1 VQLHQSLHE
10 RRVAAAVLAVS
21 FVPAERLER
30 WIAGVLDTAM
40 PRAWRANTRF
50 IADPALRLYRAYGL
64 GRNSVLRVYGPRIL
78 LHYAGRWLRG
88 HGIPRVQED
97 PLQRGGDFVVDARG
111 RIALSYV
118 GADQADRPPV
128 ESIIAALAQPGL
140 ASRHAPRREP

>member
-1 VQLHQSLHE
+1 MQLHQSLHE
-10 RRVAAAVLAVS
+10 QRVAAAVLAVS
-21 FVPAERLER
+21 FAPAERLER
-30 WIAGVLDTAM
+30 WVDAVLDAEM

-50 IADPALRLYRAYGL
+50 ITDPALRLYRAYGL

-88 HGIPRVQED
+88 QGIPRVMED

-118 GADQADRPPV
+118 GVDQADRPPV
-128 ESIIAALAQPGL
+128 SRIIAALVPPGQG
-140 ASRHAPRREP
+140 